1 MKVCVCIS
9 RVRTGAISTV
19 NKLNTENLRLFN
31 VTVSVSDHGT
41 PPLSSV
47 RQAQV
52 SILVFTPLQST
63 LILIE
68 TTDTTMK
75 VRFNLKYVARSN
87 IIKYGIIVQEYAPE
101 DSECK
106 QFILLVICFG
116 VALEYRRPSRLVI
129 MLTFSNSTLSV

>member
-1 MKVCVCIS
+1 MKKVD
-9 RVRTGAISTV
+9 
-19 NKLNTENLRLFN
+19 TENLRLFN
-31 VTVSVSDHGT
+31 ITVSVSDQGT

-68 TTDTTMK
+68 TTDTTMN
-75 VRFNLKYVARSN
+75 VRFNLKYLARSN
-87 IIKYGIIVQEYAPE
+87 IVKYAIIVQEYAPE

-106 QFILLVICFG
+106 
-116 VALEYRRPSRLVI
+116 
-129 MLTFSNSTLSV
+129 